1 MCQSVAKQVRQKDAK
16 NHHSLWA
23 SARPALRRAHP
34 NEHGLQCSVAAVL
47 ALRSVGL
54 IGLIAA
60 AALRHIW
67 GPRPW

>member
-1 MCQSVAKQVRQKDAK
+1 MCQSVAKQIRQKDAK

-23 SARPALRRAHP
+23 SARPAPRRAHP

-47 ALRSVGL
+47 VLRSVGL